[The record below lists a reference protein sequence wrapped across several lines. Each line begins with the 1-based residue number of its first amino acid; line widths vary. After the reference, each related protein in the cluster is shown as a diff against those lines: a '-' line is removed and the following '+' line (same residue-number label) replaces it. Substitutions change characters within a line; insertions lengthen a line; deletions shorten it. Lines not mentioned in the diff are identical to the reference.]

1 MGWGGSWHLLLWG
14 DALLLSDPQHVP
26 CLPGHKA
33 GKSVTLDL

>member
-14 DALLLSDPQHVP
+14 DALLLSDPQRVP